1 MLRSFWRKMHLFYCL
16 YGKRK
21 LFCFTYGACVHKP
34 LSQGLGPPVCF
45 AFRPLFMNR
54 TRFNTMLLLA
64 IQLTVVAIVAHQFIP
79 AKRFV
84 VTPSAEGSYYL
95 HSTRLQDGSRAG
107 SWLDESERKF
117 RCVYPADAPVDYYCS
132 FNQVHSASM
141 VEGTDL
147 SGYDRLN
154 FLISYSGNS
163 PKIRFFMRN
172 YDERYSTPED
182 NNSTKYNTL
191 YIPIRNLNRP
201 SSVGLDQL
209 KVAEWWLIVYNIPLE
224 DSQVDLDNI
233 INIGVDFSDFM
244 SVGNHDVTIEK
255 IEFVGEWI
263 SKEKWY
269 LMILCCWLVGMS
281 VYTVNQLRLL
291 REKTIRDRFII
302 SRLNKSNAILKK
314 ETDKFRRLSTVDPL
328 TQVYNRFGIDQIVT
342 ALEAGLAT
350 GDDQS
355 SSYSIVLMD
364 LDFFKQVN
372 DTHGHDAGDLVLR
385 ETANVIEK
393 NLRHTDY
400 LGRWGGEEF
409 VVILPN
415 TDQETALIL
424 AERLREAISQHVF
437 QPEHRVAVTAS
448 FGVGARRA
456 GEDFATTFKRVD
468 NALYDAKVAGRNC
481 CVLAK

>member
-1 MLRSFWRKMHLFYCL
+1 
-16 YGKRK
+16 
-21 LFCFTYGACVHKP
+21 
-34 LSQGLGPPVCF
+34 
-45 AFRPLFMNR
+45 MNR
-54 TRFNTMLLLA
+54 TRFNTVLLLA
-64 IQLTVVAIVAHQFIP
+64 IQLTVVAIVTHQFIP

-84 VTPSAEGSYYL
+84 ATPSLEGSYYL
-95 HSTRLQDGSRAG
+95 HSTRLHDGSKAG
-107 SWLDESERKF
+107 TWLDESARKF
-117 RCVYPADAPVDYYCS
+117 RCVYPENAPPDYYCS
-132 FNQVHSASM
+132 FNQIHSASM
-141 VEGTDL
+141 IEGTDL

-163 PKIRFFMRN
+163 PKLRFFMRN
-172 YDERYSTPED
+172 YDESYSTPED

-209 KVAEWWLIVYNIPLE
+209 KVAEWWLIVYDIKLE

-255 IEFVGEWI
+255 IEFVGDWI
-263 SKEKWY
+263 SKERWY

-281 VYTVNQLRLL
+281 VYVVNQLRLL
-291 REKTIRDRFII
+291 RAKTIRDRTII
-302 SRLNKSNAILKK
+302 NRLNKSNAILKK

-342 ALEAGLAT
+342 ALEANLALADNLS
-350 GDDQS
+350 G
-355 SSYSIVLMD
+355 SYSIVLMD

-372 DTHGHDAGDLVLR
+372 DTRGHDAGDLVLK
-385 ETANVIEK
+385 ETASVIEK

-424 AERLREAISQHVF
+424 SERLRDAIARHVF
-437 QPEHRVAVTAS
+437 QPKDPISVTAS
-448 FGVGARRA
+448 FGVGTRWE

-468 NALYDAKVAGRNC
+468 NALYEAKVAGRNC